1 MKNWN
6 IMPQLY
12 ETEWKENFIRIDMRK
27 TVQIKQ
33 IARLSN

>member
-1 MKNWN
+1 MAEF
-6 IMPQLY
+6 Y
-12 ETEWKENFIRIDMRK
+12 ETERKENFILIDLRK

>member
-1 MKNWN
+1 MAEF
-6 IMPQLY
+6 Y
-12 ETEWKENFIRIDMRK
+12 ETERKENFTRIDMRK